1 MQQYLVQYHN
11 KDIENILKAPQR
23 QIKFEILLDLTLLQN
38 HNEKLFN
45 QLLIKNFDE
54 QSIKWR
60 QAIVNIQNDI
70 LKSDASFQKEGVKL
84 NIEIKPSKHPKI
96 DTNFK
101 IFPDK
106 NLFKLVA
113 FRGKKLILIVLII
126 IIMTFIL

>member
-1 MQQYLVQYHN
+1 MQQYLVQYHT

-38 HNEKLFN
+38 HNGKLYER
-45 QLLIKNFDE
+45 IKNFDE

-84 NIEIKPSKHPKI
+84 NIEIKPSNHPKI

-126 IIMTFIL
+126 IIIKIIL

>member
-1 MQQYLVQYHN
+1 MQQYLVQYHT

-38 HNEKLFN
+38 HNGKLYER
-45 QLLIKNFDE
+45 IKNFDE

-70 LKSDASFQKEGVKL
+70 LKSDASLQKEGVKL
-84 NIEIKPSKHPKI
+84 NVEIKPSNHPKI

-126 IIMTFIL
+126 IIMTFIW

>member
-1 MQQYLVQYHN
+1 MQQYLVQYHT

-38 HNEKLFN
+38 HNGKLLDRL
-45 QLLIKNFDE
+45 QKNFDE

-126 IIMTFIL
+126 IIIKIIL

>member
-1 MQQYLVQYHN
+1 MQQYLVQYHT
-11 KDIENILKAPQR
+11 KDIENILKSPQR

-38 HNEKLFN
+38 HNEKLLDRL
-45 QLLIKNFDE
+45 QKNYDE

-84 NIEIKPSKHPKI
+84 NIEIKPSNHPKI

-126 IIMTFIL
+126 IIIKILL

>member
-1 MQQYLVQYHN
+1 MQQYLVQYHT

-38 HNEKLFN
+38 HNGKLYER
-45 QLLIKNFDE
+45 IKNFDE

-113 FRGKKLILIVLII
+113 FRGKKLILIVSII
-126 IIMTFIL
+126 IIIEIIL

>member
-38 HNEKLFN
+38 HNGKLYER
-45 QLLIKNFDE
+45 IKNFDE

-84 NIEIKPSKHPKI
+84 NIEIKPSNHPKI